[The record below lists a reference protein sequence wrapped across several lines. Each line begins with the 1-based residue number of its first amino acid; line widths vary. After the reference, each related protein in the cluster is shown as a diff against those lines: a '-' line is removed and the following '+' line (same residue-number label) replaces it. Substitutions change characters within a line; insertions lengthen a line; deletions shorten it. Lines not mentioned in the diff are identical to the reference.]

1 LAPAK
6 QAIRRTSLRYCL
18 TDWGGKKEPAI
29 TFLFHQNIKKSR
41 KRESRVNLGTNLRKR
56 EKGPV
61 SKVTSTN
68 SNTWFLTD

>member
-29 TFLFHQNIKKSR
+29 TFLFHQNIKKD
-41 KRESRVNLGTNLRKR
+41 LPIFYAATILAF
-56 EKGPV
+56 
-61 SKVTSTN
+61 TY
-68 SNTWFLTD
+68 FLYIYLIFFYIF